1 MRQELLLISSPITDK
16 DVYIYLSLLL
26 LFFRWRGRDPG
37 IRIEEDYANWM
48 MTPRSVSETVENG
61 DSVTA
66 VSYIYNNLVGA

>member
-1 MRQELLLISSPITDK
+1 MCIYIS
-16 DVYIYLSLLL
+16 LFFFF
-26 LFFRWRGRDPG
+26 FFRWRGRDPG

-48 MTPRSVSETVENG
+48 MTPRSVSEAVENG